1 MSTEIKNESSIEKS
15 ANETTVNVEANVQS
29 NVETTKKR
37 RGRGITNELR
47 AVTRKKFDERTDCN
61 RSNFLFL
68 GHLDEIAIGWATL
81 KDDVQ
86 GLPSFAG
93 LSIPYLTF
101 TFTSNHENVNDRKY
115 YTHRILPAESNV
127 ETIPGAKSAW
137 KVDNIF
143 RFMKHIYDVFV
154 LKGRDL
160 STEEEDM
167 LTLPFEDFDDDMQYI
182 PVDAEEVINGYKIV
196 FENFIK
202 LLNNNG
208 KPAYKNDKGGI
219 LRIWIKLLRFTKRD
233 GVWYPVVGGKST
245 FGDLGISNFIN
256 DGVIELYKENS
267 APSLKVDP
275 NKESIIYQ
283 KSAEKAKTPTIGMP
297 GIGVVPGTQMS
308 GAGIDPVNNPAGGFN
323 SNNSFDVFSGGADA
337 AGAFVNPTE
346 DLPF

>member
-1 MSTEIKNESSIEKS
+1 MSTEIKNESSIK
-15 ANETTVNVEANVQS
+15 ETVEVTNNA
-29 NVETTKKR
+29 VETTAKKR

-68 GHLDEIAIGWATL
+68 GHLDEVAIEWATL

-101 TFTSNHENVNDRKY
+101 TFASNHENINDRKY
-115 YTHRILPAESNV
+115 HTHRILPVESNV

-143 RFMKHIYDVFV
+143 KFMKHIYDVFV
-154 LKGRDL
+154 LKGREL
-160 STEEEDM
+160 SIEEEDM
-167 LTLPFEDFDDDMQYI
+167 LTLPFEDFDENMQYI

-196 FENFIK
+196 FENFVK

-208 KPAYKNDKGGI
+208 KPVYKNDKGGI
-219 LRIWIKLLRFTKRD
+219 LRIWMKLLRFTKRD
-233 GVWYPVVGGKST
+233 GVWYPVIGGKST

-256 DGVIELYKENS
+256 DGIIELYKENS
-267 APSLKVDP
+267 VPSLKVDP

-283 KSAEKAKTPTIGMP
+283 KSAEKAKAPTIGMP
-297 GIGVVPGTQMS
+297 GVGVVPGTQMP
-308 GAGIDPVNNPAGGFN
+308 GTGINPANNLAGGFN
-323 SNNSFDVFSGGADA
+323 NNDFDAFGGGVDV
-337 AGAFVNPTE
+337 AGAFTNPTE

>member
-1 MSTEIKNESSIEKS
+1 MSTEIKNESSIKET

-29 NVETTKKR
+29 NAETTKKR
-37 RGRGITNELR
+37 KGRGITNDLR
-47 AVTRKKFDERTDCN
+47 AVTRKKFDERVDCN

-68 GHLDEIAIGWATL
+68 AHLDEITVDWATL
-81 KDDVQ
+81 KDDVK

-101 TFTSNHENVNDRKY
+101 TFASNHANINERKY

-127 ETIPGAKSAW
+127 ETIPGADGAW

-143 RFMKHIYDVFV
+143 RFMKHIYDVYV
-154 LKGRDL
+154 LKGRELTDK
-160 STEEEDM
+160 EEDM
-167 LTLPFEDFDDDMQYI
+167 LTLPFEDFDEEMQYV
-182 PVDAEEVINGYKIV
+182 PVEAEEVINGYKVV
-196 FENFIK
+196 FENFVK

-208 KPAYKNDKGGI
+208 KPVYKNDKGGI
-219 LRIWIKLLRFTKRD
+219 LPIWIKLLRFTKRN
-233 GVWYPVVGGKST
+233 GTWNAVVGGKST

-256 DGVIELYKENS
+256 DGIIELYKENS
-267 APSLKVDP
+267 APSLRVDP

-297 GIGVVPGTQMS
+297 GIGVVPGTQMP
-308 GAGIDPVNNPAGGFN
+308 GAGMDPVNNPAAGFG
-323 SNNSFDVFSGGADA
+323 NNDFGAFGGGADA
-337 AGAFVNPTE
+337 AGAFNNPTE